1 METIFWILLL
11 IIVYSYFGYP
21 ILLLIINFCIK
32 IVQSKPIKNDT
43 NYEFPEVTIFI
54 AAYNESDFVDQKV
67 RNTLSLDYPKEKIHQ
82 IWVTDGSDDDTVKKL
97 KKYTSEINIYHQTE
111 RKGKTGAINR
121 GMQFVNTPIV
131 IFSDANTM
139 LNKEAIK
146 NIVATFSDPKVGC
159 VAGEKRIEAK
169 DKNSAVNAGEGI
181 YWKYESLIKTCES
194 NINSALGAAG
204 ELFAIRTELF
214 TPIAKDTILDD
225 FTISMQIA
233 EKGYRIAYAPN
244 AFATED
250 ASINIKEE
258 FKRKIRIA
266 YGGFQTLF
274 RQISLFNIFKHP
286 LLTIQYFSHKVLRWL
301 IIPFALVLVFILNII
316 LLFSNSY
323 AIYIYLFLIQA
334 VLYFFA
340 MLGIIFQNKNFRL
353 QWIFAPYYLMMMNYS
368 VILGFFRFLTKGQT
382 VNWERAKRK

>member
-21 ILLLIINFCIK
+21 VLLLIINYLIK
-32 IVQSKPIKNDT
+32 IFQSKSIKNEST
-43 NYEFPEVTIFI
+43 ELPEVTVFI
-54 AAYNESDFVDQKV
+54 AAYNESNFVDQKV
-67 RNTLSLDYPKEKIHQ
+67 RNTFSLDYPQEKLHQ

-97 KKYTSEINIYHQTE
+97 KKYTPDINIYHQAE

-121 GMQFVNTPIV
+121 GMQFVETPIV
-131 IFSDANTM
+131 IFSDANSI

-146 NIVATFSDPKVGC
+146 NIVATLSDPKVGC
-159 VAGEKRIEAK
+159 VAGEKRIETK

-194 NINSALGAAG
+194 NINSSIGAAG

-214 TPIAKDTILDD
+214 TPIKKDTILDD

-250 ASINIKEE
+250 ASINIQEE

-274 RQISLFNIFKHP
+274 RQISLLNIFKHP
-286 LLTIQYFSHKVLRWL
+286 LLTFQYFSHKVLRWL
-301 IIPFALVLVFILNII
+301 IIPFALFLVFIINFI
-316 LLFSNSY
+316 LLFSNSN

-334 VLYFFA
+334 VLYFLA
-340 MLGIIFQNKNFRL
+340 LLGIILQNRNIKF
-353 QWIFAPYYLMMMNYS
+353 QWIFAPYYLIVMNYS
-368 VILGFFRFLTKGQT
+368 IILGFIRFLKKGQSI
-382 VNWERAKRK
+382 NWERAKRK

>member
-1 METIFWILLL
+1 M
-11 IIVYSYFGYP
+11 
-21 ILLLIINFCIK
+21 
-32 IVQSKPIKNDT
+32 
-43 NYEFPEVTIFI
+43 FI

-67 RNTLSLDYPKEKIHQ
+67 KNTFSLDYPKEKIHQ

-97 KKYTSEINIYHQTE
+97 KKYTPEINIYHQTE
-111 RKGKTGAINR
+111 RNGKTGAINR
-121 GMQFVNTPIV
+121 GMQFVDTPIV
-131 IFSDANTM
+131 IFSDANSM
-139 LNKEAIK
+139 LNNEAVK
-146 NIVATFSDPKVGC
+146 NIVATFSNPKVGC
-159 VAGEKRIEAK
+159 VAGEKRIETK
-169 DKNSAVNAGEGI
+169 EKNSAVNAGEGI

-233 EKGYRIAYAPN
+233 EKGYQIAYTPDAC
-244 AFATED
+244 ATEN
-250 ASINIKEE
+250 ASMNIQEE

-274 RQISLFNIFKHP
+274 RQTNLFNIFKHP
-286 LLTIQYFSHKVLRWL
+286 LLTIQYLSHKVLRWL
-301 IIPFALVLVFILNII
+301 IIPFALFFVFMLNLI
-316 LLFSNSY
+316 LLLSNSN
-323 AIYIYLFLIQA
+323 AIYMYLFIMQA
-334 VLYFFA
+334 ILYFLA
-340 MLGIIFQNKNFRL
+340 LLGIILQNKNIKF

-368 VILGFFRFLTKGQT
+368 VILGFFRYLKKEQT

>member
-1 METIFWILLL
+1 VETIFWILLL
-11 IIVYSYFGYP
+11 LIVYSYIGYP
-21 ILLLIINFCIK
+21 FLLLIINFCIK
-32 IVQSKPIKNDT
+32 ICQSKSIKSESK
-43 NYEFPEVTIFI
+43 EFPEVTMFI

-67 RNTLSLDYPKEKIHQ
+67 KNTFSLDYPKEKIHQ

-97 KKYTSEINIYHQTE
+97 KKYTPEINIYHQTE
-111 RKGKTGAINR
+111 RNGKTGAINR
-121 GMQFVNTPIV
+121 GMQFVDTPIV
-131 IFSDANTM
+131 IFSDANSM
-139 LNKEAIK
+139 LNKEAVK
-146 NIVATFSDPKVGC
+146 NIVATFSNPKVGC
-159 VAGEKRIEAK
+159 VAGEKRIETK
-169 DKNSAVNAGEGI
+169 EKNSAVNAGEGI

-233 EKGYRIAYAPN
+233 EKGYQIAYTPDAC
-244 AFATED
+244 ATEN
-250 ASINIKEE
+250 ASMNIQEE

-274 RQISLFNIFKHP
+274 RQTNLFNIFKHP

-301 IIPFALVLVFILNII
+301 IIPFALFFVFMLNLI
-316 LLFSNSY
+316 LLLSNSN
-323 AIYIYLFLIQA
+323 AIYMYLFIMQA
-334 VLYFFA
+334 ILYFLA
-340 MLGIIFQNKNFRL
+340 LLGIILQNRNIKF
-353 QWIFAPYYLMMMNYS
+353 QWIFAPYYLIMMNYS
-368 VILGFFRFLTKGQT
+368 VILGFFRFLKKGQT